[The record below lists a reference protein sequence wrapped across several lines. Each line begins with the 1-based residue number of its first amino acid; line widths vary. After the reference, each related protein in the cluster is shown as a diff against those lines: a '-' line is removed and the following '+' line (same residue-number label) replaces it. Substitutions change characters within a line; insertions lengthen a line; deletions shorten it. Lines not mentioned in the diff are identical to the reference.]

1 MTNVVLIEDDKNLIQ
16 LYRTELELL
25 GANVE
30 IATDGKQGLAL
41 VKEKKP
47 DLILM
52 DVILPEKIGL
62 SILKELKSQED
73 TKNIPV
79 VIMSNYDQGENPRKA
94 IEMGAASFLSKQQFT
109 PQELVKEAL
118 SVLES

>member
-1 MTNVVLIEDDKNLIQ
+1 MINVLLIEDDRNLIQ

-25 GANVE
+25 GATVE
-30 IATDGKQGLAL
+30 VADDGKKGLDLA
-41 VKEKKP
+41 KESKP

-62 SILKELKSQED
+62 SILKELKKEDD

-79 VIMSNYDQGENPRKA
+79 IILSNYEQGESPKKA
-94 IEMGAASFLSKQQFT
+94 LELGAVAFLSKQQYT
-109 PQELVKEAL
+109 PQEIAKEAMAA
-118 SVLES
+118 LE